1 MRSKPDIE
9 TPLVKRLRWVI
20 RRSEQ
25 PVIAGLIGV
34 SLIAMA
40 IYFWSQASVRD
51 GLIDIDQVQSHGLQF
66 SVDLNSAS
74 WPELASLPGIG
85 ETFARSIVEYRE
97 QHGPFETHEELME
110 ISGIGPGKLEKLRTY
125 LAPLPMSPS
134 PQPDWP

>member
-97 QHGPFETHEELME
+97 
-110 ISGIGPGKLEKLRTY
+110 
-125 LAPLPMSPS
+125 
-134 PQPDWP
+134 